1 MRRGLYLT
9 LRLVS
14 RYGRLI
20 RRRFTRP
27 GLLALAALLASAVV
41 GVDTNQTVAYQL
53 FAILFVLV
61 LFGMIEAWF
70 FRSNIRVKRILPQ
83 FATAGDSFEYRVSI
97 HNESA
102 KTETGLA
109 LLENTVDPRPA
120 YEVFLAGL
128 RRKRHDVTGLRR
140 YSVWDKWQGM
150 IAANQ
155 PARLT
160 EQPLPDLP
168 AHRDIEIR
176 PRVTTEGRGS
186 VDFTGVTIA
195 RADRFGLFKAFAVTR
210 QPDSLLVLPKR
221 YPLPRLSL
229 PGARIYQHG
238 GMTMASSVGDSEEFL
253 GLRDYRPGDPLKQ
266 IHWKSFARVGYPI
279 VKEHQDEFF
288 ERHAL
293 VLDTFSEGGAD
304 RRFEEAVSVAASF
317 AASIDT
323 QECLLDLLFLGA
335 ETYCFTA
342 GRGQLHTENMLE
354 VLAHIRPCENRVFEE
369 LVDCVIERRPGLSGI
384 ILVLLGWDEPR
395 RHFVDDLLASDLPL
409 LALVVTDTP
418 GAAEPRPGVRF
429 LEPGQIEAGLVGL

>member
-97 HNESA
+97 RNESA

-293 VLDTFSEGGAD
+293 VLDTFSEGG
-304 RRFEEAVSVAASF
+304 RTVGSKKRF
-317 AASIDT
+317 
-323 QECLLDLLFLGA
+323 
-335 ETYCFTA
+335 
-342 GRGQLHTENMLE
+342 R
-354 VLAHIRPCENRVFEE
+354 
-369 LVDCVIERRPGLSGI
+369 
-384 ILVLLGWDEPR
+384 W
-395 RHFVDDLLASDLPL
+395 PL
-409 LALVVTDTP
+409 LLPPLSIPRSVCSTCCFSAPRLTALPPVAGSCIPKTCWRYSPTP
-418 GAAEPRPGVRF
+418 DPARTVSSRSWLTVSSREDRG
-429 LEPGQIEAGLVGL
+429 

>member
-1 MRRGLYLT
+1 MASHCSKIS
-9 LRLVS
+9 V
-14 RYGRLI
+14 
-20 RRRFTRP
+20 TR
-27 GLLALAALLASAVV
+27 
-41 GVDTNQTVAYQL
+41 
-53 FAILFVLV
+53 
-61 LFGMIEAWF
+61 
-70 FRSNIRVKRILPQ
+70 
-83 FATAGDSFEYRVSI
+83 
-97 HNESA
+97 
-102 KTETGLA
+102 
-109 LLENTVDPRPA
+109 DPRPA
-120 YEVFLAGL
+120 FETFLTGL

-140 YSVWDKWQGM
+140 YSVWDRWQGM
-150 IAANQ
+150 IAANR

-168 AHRDIEIR
+168 ANREIEIR
-176 PRVTTEGRGS
+176 PSAFAERRGS
-186 VDFTGVTIA
+186 VDFTGFTIA

-221 YPLPRLSL
+221 YSLPQLSL
-229 PGARIYQHG
+229 PGARLYQHG

-293 VLDTFSEGGAD
+293 VLDTFPEPGAD
-304 RRFEEAVSVAASF
+304 NLFEEAVSVAASF

-354 VLAHIRPCENRVFEE
+354 VLAHTRPCENHRFNE
-369 LVDCVIERRPGLSGI
+369 LVDCVMERRAGLSGI

-395 RHFVDDLLASDLPL
+395 RMFVDELLACDLPL
-409 LALVVTDTP
+409 LALVVTDSP
-418 GAAEPRPGVRF
+418 LEADPRPGVCF
-429 LEPGQIEAGLVGL
+429 LAPGQIEQGLAGL